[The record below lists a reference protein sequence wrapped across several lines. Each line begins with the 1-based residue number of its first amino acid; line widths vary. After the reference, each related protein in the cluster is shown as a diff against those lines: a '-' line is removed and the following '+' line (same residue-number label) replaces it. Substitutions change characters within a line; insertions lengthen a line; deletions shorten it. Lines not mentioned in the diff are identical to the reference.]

1 MYSLKIVIVTHP
13 TDVTEFADVEAFFS
27 CVASDVDSFD
37 WKVNGTDIDML
48 PSKVKEDIQLTS
60 DILSNRIF
68 GISTL
73 TINASAA
80 YNGTR
85 VQCVVTGGRGS
96 VESNTATLTIQSMT
110 AHNIIDIFKGFSF
123 PLKCCCD

>member
-1 MYSLKIVIVTHP
+1 MTHP
-13 TDVTEFADVEAFFS
+13 TDVTEFADEEAFFS
-27 CVASDVDSFD
+27 CLASDVDSFD
-37 WKVNGTDIDML
+37 WKVNGTDIDLL

-60 DILSNRIF
+60 DILSNGIF

-73 TINASAA
+73 TIIANAAYNRHAA

-96 VESNTATLTIQSMT
+96 VKSNTATLTIQRVT

-123 PLKCCCD
+123 SLKCCCD